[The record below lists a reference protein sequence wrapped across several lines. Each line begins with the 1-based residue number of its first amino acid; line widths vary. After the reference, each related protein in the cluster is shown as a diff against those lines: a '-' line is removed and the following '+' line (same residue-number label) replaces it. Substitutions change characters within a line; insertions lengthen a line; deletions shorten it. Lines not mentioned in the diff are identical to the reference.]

1 MKERGVIVSFDWL
14 VIWSAISEWEG
25 LVFPG
30 VGLGI
35 DLFCLVGLGLIWLT
49 SVGNSRGFAYF

>member
-1 MKERGVIVSFDWL
+1 MIVSFDWL
-14 VIWSAISEWEG
+14 AIWSAISEWEG
-25 LVFPG
+25 LVFLG

-49 SVGNSRGFAYF
+49 SVGNSRGFCLLLD

>member
-1 MKERGVIVSFDWL
+1 MIVPFDWL
-14 VIWSAISEWEG
+14 VIWSAISGWEG
-25 LVFPG
+25 LVFLG